1 MALASTTSLSG
12 LFEVGN
18 DGFFAETA
26 GPDHPPN
33 RGRHRVEDLPPDIQ
47 RDDRAR
53 RRHEEPDDL
62 APTRHEDHLRGTS
75 SSRDAPRV
83 KSRYNRRMAAA
94 IVVTESVRV
103 PEHALQVRAA
113 RASGPGGQNVNKVAT
128 KIELRVDLGAI
139 EGLSDA
145 ARARLGTLSRGRLD
159 ADGRLMVT
167 SQATRTQA
175 RNLEDAREKV
185 RTLIAA
191 ALREPRR
198 RRKSRPPAGAMER
211 RLEVKKHRGAL
222 KRGRARL
229 EE

>member
-1 MALASTTSLSG
+1 
-12 LFEVGN
+12 
-18 DGFFAETA
+18 
-26 GPDHPPN
+26 
-33 RGRHRVEDLPPDIQ
+33 
-47 RDDRAR
+47 
-53 RRHEEPDDL
+53 
-62 APTRHEDHLRGTS
+62 
-75 SSRDAPRV
+75 
-83 KSRYNRRMAAA
+83 MAAA

-103 PEHALQVRAA
+103 PEHALRVHAA

-139 EGLSDA
+139 EGLSEA
-145 ARARLGTLSRGRLD
+145 ARARLGALSRGRLD

-198 RRKSRPPAGAMER
+198 RRKSRPPAGATER